1 MSENIFNQ
9 VEIPGNMLDKVQIYL
24 SWGVCSMMVISLNS
38 TELTQKVLIF
48 VSSESYFFDKTWRS
62 KLGLT
67 LQIFLSTGVTI
78 MSFTLIKSQKKAVDM
93 LINFSAVWALNHFDN
108 FSYIM
113 FESQMKKNHQS
124 ILQSDNFMKIKVS

>member
-1 MSENIFNQ
+1 MSESTYNQ

-67 LQIFLSTGVTI
+67 LQIVLSTGVTI

>member
-1 MSENIFNQ
+1 
-9 VEIPGNMLDKVQIYL
+9 
-24 SWGVCSMMVISLNS
+24 
-38 TELTQKVLIF
+38 
-48 VSSESYFFDKTWRS
+48 
-62 KLGLT
+62 
-67 LQIFLSTGVTI
+67 
-78 MSFTLIKSQKKAVDM
+78 M

>member
-1 MSENIFNQ
+1 MSENIYNQ

-67 LQIFLSTGVTI
+67 LQIFLSTGITI

>member
-1 MSENIFNQ
+1 MSENIYNQ

-67 LQIFLSTGVTI
+67 LQIVLSTGVTI